1 MEHLQSISREI
12 FCDFRYF
19 SRSFFL
25 ILKRNLVASP
35 ASAIRVQHRSALGV
49 TTLSRNDILDF
60 SEAAQVFLFFVD
72 HFCFS
77 FLMLVARHSFTWP
90 QSWSPAGVA
99 EL

>member
-60 SEAAQVFLFFVD
+60 SEAAQVFLFLLIIFASA
-72 HFCFS
+72 F
-77 FLMLVARHSFTWP
+77 
-90 QSWSPAGVA
+90 
-99 EL
+99 